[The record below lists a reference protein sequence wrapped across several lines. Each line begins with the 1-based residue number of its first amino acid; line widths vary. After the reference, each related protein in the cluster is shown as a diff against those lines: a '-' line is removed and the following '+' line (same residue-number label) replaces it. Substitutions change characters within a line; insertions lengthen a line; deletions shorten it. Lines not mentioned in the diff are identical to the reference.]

1 MNTEIFQTKEL
12 LPSNE
17 NIYKAFQD
25 DTVNRVESVF
35 LMYEMINRESFSIS
49 SISLDGAWGSGKTF
63 FVHMLIMLILAKSE
77 KSKLEEEYKKGILN
91 IEKRFSQNSIN
102 NFITPIYYDSWKND
116 SMSEPVIS
124 LLYTMCK
131 QTNTK
136 ADFDKDIEDV
146 VKSGSNCM
154 VNSVLKHIAGIF
166 QIPDLTELKDLML
179 SMMKKDTSFIPV
191 FDTEKLSEN
200 INKLLKKIAT
210 KPLVVFIDELDRCK
224 PLFAIKLLESIK
236 HYFTNDKIL
245 FVFSVNIEELQHSIK
260 CIYGQGFDA
269 IRYLDRFFNIR
280 FNLPALDK
288 GAYLEKEYSN
298 GSNKSLA
305 LSITEALSIEYNLEL
320 REINKLYSQVAF
332 IVNFHRDLPCD
343 SYEYGNDF
351 IRFFFIPVAIVLKF
365 VDTEKFNAF
374 MTGKGADILTSLINY
389 KCIKRVCLYYLVDES
404 ANSDNML
411 VSSLLSAYKIL
422 FKQEESKRLGK
433 CDFFQDS
440 GDWFARKVGLL
451 A

>member
-1 MNTEIFQTKEL
+1 MNTEIFETKEL

-17 NIYKAFQD
+17 NIYKAFQN

-35 LMYEMINRESFSIS
+35 LLYEMINRESFGIS

-77 KSKLEEEYKKGILN
+77 KSKLEEEYKKGILD

-102 NFITPIYYDSWKND
+102 NLITPIYYDSWKND

-131 QTNTK
+131 QTNNK
-136 ADFDKDIEDV
+136 AEFDKDIKDV
-146 VKSGSNCM
+146 AKSGSNCIG
-154 VNSVLKHIAGIF
+154 NYILKTLARNL
-166 QIPDLTELKDLML
+166 QLPDPTELKKFILGIR
-179 SMMKKDTSFIPV
+179 KEDTSFIPV

-200 INKLLKKIAT
+200 INKLLKKIAI

-224 PLFAIKLLESIK
+224 PTFAIKLLESIK

-245 FVFSVNIEELQHSIK
+245 FVFSVNIEELQYSIK

-280 FNLPALDK
+280 FNLPAFDK

-298 GSNKSLA
+298 GTNKGIA
-305 LSITEALSIEYNLEL
+305 LSITEAFSIEFNLEL
-320 REINKLYSQVAF
+320 REINKLYSQVDF
-332 IVNFHRDLPCD
+332 IVNFPRGQPCD
-343 SYEYGNDF
+343 SYEFGTEF
-351 IRFFFIPVAIVLKF
+351 IRCFFIPVAIVLKF

-374 MTGKGADILTSLINY
+374 MTGKGTDILTSLINNER
-389 KCIKRVCLYYLVDES
+389 IKNLCSHFLVDRAE
-404 ANSDNML
+404 NLDNML